1 MSIDEQKK
9 LAAFGCFVLG
19 FLIVAVILLT
29 PGCASNNMPPIDVS
43 FWAGNSSVA
52 GVTRAQEGKTL
63 ECNDPEFDNYTCL
76 TYADLQKIYHTMLEC
91 KQWPLLA
98 KTKDI
103 KRFVRKNP
111 EVIQHVL
118 YREGFKN
125 VESIQH

>member
-1 MSIDEQKK
+1 MSIDKQKK
-9 LAAFGCFVLG
+9 LVALGCFLGGILIVLG
-19 FLIVAVILLT
+19 VLLM

-43 FWAGNSSVA
+43 FWAGNSSEA
-52 GVTRAQEGKTL
+52 GITRTQENKTID
-63 ECNDPEFDNYTCL
+63 CKSPEFDNYTCL
-76 TYADLQKIYHTMLEC
+76 TYADIGRIYDTMLEC

-118 YREGFKN
+118 YKEGFKN
-125 VESIQH
+125 LESIQR